1 MCGKSEIIQGPAIAD
16 CLQCSENRTI
26 AENSSQKTLAYSE
39 SKRDIPI
46 MGNCAC
52 SPNFKEGSNFTCEKS
67 YIQNKDDALIVA
79 LSFFVTFLLSLIVVK
94 LFQKKSR
101 EQSLLI
107 SRMEGSILKPQK
119 EALNQEDTKD
129 TLKTR
134 DGRLDNRI
142 FETERAILTT
152 ER

>member
-1 MCGKSEIIQGPAIAD
+1 
-16 CLQCSENRTI
+16 
-26 AENSSQKTLAYSE
+26 
-39 SKRDIPI
+39 

-142 FETERAILTT
+142 FETERAMLTT